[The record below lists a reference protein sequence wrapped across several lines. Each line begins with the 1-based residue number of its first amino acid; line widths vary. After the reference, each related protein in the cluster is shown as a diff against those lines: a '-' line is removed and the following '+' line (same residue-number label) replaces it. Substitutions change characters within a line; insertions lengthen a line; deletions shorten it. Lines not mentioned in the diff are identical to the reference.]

1 MAARLAAG
9 LAFLILASLSTACDS
24 PPQIVEISPG
34 RGAQEVRTNAPV
46 RIKFDR
52 PVDKA
57 SVAASFNLKPA
68 ASGQLAWPDG
78 STLLYNHA
86 TLRPDAEYEVIL
98 TPGYR
103 DASGR
108 SNPLRHSWK
117 FHTEPPPGL
126 RSTTPAAGDHGVDPA
141 AFLTLVFSREMD
153 PASVGSALTFA
164 PAAAFSVRSDPADAK
179 RLVIAPQTLL
189 DPSSRYELTIA
200 AGAQDVDGNSF
211 PTARLSFTT
220 GPVRSLRR
228 VITFLAGQTTTD
240 PGTGVW
246 MVDSGG
252 FPRQLVT
259 GPVDGFLWTADGLG
273 LLVRRPGGHWEQVTL
288 GSSPVRLP
296 FTATW
301 AAYLGEAAGYVYLDS
316 QRLKRL
322 LPDASTVDIATGVD
336 EAAVS
341 PDLARVAFSVHEAGG
356 AEIRGYDVALRAQY
370 RIQREALPVSAIA
383 WSPDGRRL
391 AYLEESAGATTVQLR
406 VKSLGGA
413 GTPATLATGS
423 ISPPVWSAGSNDLIF
438 SAEIEAAGV
447 ASTRLFRLNTAL
459 PPPRLSTAAALPAA
473 GPGDSWSP
481 RPSPDGHQIAFL
493 AGSPASAQVWLM
505 NADGTG
511 LARLTH
517 FDADAFP
524 FACRE
529 VHWGEP

>member
-1 MAARLAAG
+1 MAARLAVS
-9 LAFLILASLSTACDS
+9 LAFLVLASLGAACDS

-46 RIKFDR
+46 RIRFDR
-52 PVDKA
+52 PVNKA
-57 SVAASFNLKPA
+57 SVGASFNLLPA
-68 ASGQLAWPDG
+68 ASGELAWPDA
-78 STLLYNHA
+78 STLVFNHT

-98 TPGYR
+98 APGYR
-103 DASGR
+103 DASGK

-117 FHTEPPPGL
+117 FHTEPPPAL
-126 RSTTPAAGDHGVDPA
+126 RSTTPAAGDQGVDPA

-153 PASVGSALTFA
+153 PASVGSALSFA
-164 PAAAFSVRSDPADAK
+164 PAADFSVRSDPGDAK
-179 RLVIAPQTLL
+179 RLVVAPQTLL
-189 DPSSRYELTIA
+189 DPSSHYELAIA
-200 AGAQDVDGNSF
+200 PGAKDVDGNSL
-211 PTARLSFTT
+211 PAAQLSFTT

-228 VITFLAGQTTTD
+228 LITFIAGQTSSD

-252 FPRQLVT
+252 FPRQLVA

-273 LLVRRPGGHWEQVTL
+273 LLVRRPGGSWEQVTL
-288 GSSPVRLP
+288 GSNQVRLP
-296 FTATW
+296 FSASW
-301 AAYLGEAAGYVYLDS
+301 AAYLGEAAGYVYLDGR
-316 QRLKRL
+316 RLRRL

-341 PDLARVAFSVHEAGG
+341 PDLARVAFSVHDLGG

-370 RIQREALPVSAIA
+370 RIQREALPISAIA

-391 AYLEESAGATTVQLR
+391 AYLEESAGAGTLQLR
-406 VKSLGGA
+406 VKTLGGA
-413 GTPATLATGS
+413 GTAATLATGS
-423 ISPPVWSAGSNDLIF
+423 ISRPVWSAGSNDLIF
-438 SAEIEAAGV
+438 SAEIEVAGG

-459 PPPRLSTAAALPAA
+459 PPPRLTSAGALPAA
-473 GPGDSWSP
+473 GPGDSWNP

-511 LARLTH
+511 LARLTR
-517 FDADAFP
+517 FDAEAFP
-524 FACRE
+524 FSCRE